1 MKSAR
6 RKLRGCSGRE
16 LLRRLEDRAQAAEN
30 PVVLKNCGTIGQE
43 QNDEEFEPRTEGKG
57 AQTCRS
63 RIRKWGHG
71 SNVNVHVRQ
80 QPWNVLEEPVPTEG
94 GSSYSTAIKPSPLSS
109 RLRQM
114 AFTSTSM
121 ACVTEGESDGDND
134 TPKHHAVKYDP
145 QDRPLTAAVA
155 ISRNRPAS
163 FASAADMSMMESS
176 GSKSEATEVD
186 APPHAHAKNTPT
198 CVAGGNSSSSS
209 YTFWEIHREFC
220 CPRRTPP
227 RAVGRVCDAGAVP
240 DVQPGGATAGP
251 QCFQKADSNIQFVS
265 LNPAQVA
272 NKPLRS
278 GQADGA
284 AGRWQW

>member
-1 MKSAR
+1 
-6 RKLRGCSGRE
+6 
-16 LLRRLEDRAQAAEN
+16 
-30 PVVLKNCGTIGQE
+30 
-43 QNDEEFEPRTEGKG
+43 
-57 AQTCRS
+57 
-63 RIRKWGHG
+63 
-71 SNVNVHVRQ
+71 
-80 QPWNVLEEPVPTEG
+80 
-94 GSSYSTAIKPSPLSS
+94 
-109 RLRQM
+109 M

-145 QDRPLTAAVA
+145 QDRPRTTAVA
-155 ISRNRPAS
+155 TSRNRPAS
-163 FASAADMSMMESS
+163 FASAAVMSMMESS
-176 GSKSEATEVD
+176 GSKSEATEVA

-198 CVAGGNSSSSS
+198 CVAGGNSSSSSWEAAVYRQHLPS

-251 QCFQKADSNIQFVS
+251 QCFQQADSNIQFVS
-265 LNPAQVA
+265 LNLAQVA

-278 GQADGA
+278 GQANGA
-284 AGRWQW
+284 ARRWQWQEIRRTGGLGS